1 MDVVDAK
8 EERKLGERMVDM
20 TFEQS
25 RHGCTDC
32 GGACGEGGDVHVAWD
47 VTLSFAYRLPIQ
59 ANVQSIERACIRRLW
74 AAQPTSFVVLS
85 IE

>member
-1 MDVVDAK
+1 MRSCVDVVDVK

-20 TFEQS
+20 TFEQF

-47 VTLSFAYRLPIQ
+47 V
-59 ANVQSIERACIRRLW
+59 
-74 AAQPTSFVVLS
+74 SFVFCLS
-85 IE
+85 TFD